1 MKLLFVGYLH
11 GFGGAEKMQITLANA
26 MAERGHEV
34 FLVSLVADNPQ
45 YPVSEKIKYKYIQ
58 EKGSSKIALIRNRYF
73 ALKKEIKKIKPDLT
87 IHFWLQSAYFC
98 AFMGK
103 EISMRA
109 IYAERGDP
117 SDKEYS
123 GLLGIIRTI
132 AFKRLRAFVFQSKGA
147 KNYFNKSVQKRS
159 IIIHNPVFI
168 KPGDYPTLTARE
180 KRIVTVGRLHE
191 QKNQML
197 LIDAFSKLS
206 AEFSDYILEI
216 YGDGELKEQL
226 QDKIKNYGLQ
236 NRIFLKGTYKDIHS
250 RIYNAALFVL
260 TSDYEGMP
268 NALLEAMALGLPCI
282 STDCRPG
289 GARELIKDGI
299 NGVIV
304 PCGDVKRLTNS
315 MEEMLNNQQ
324 KAIEM
329 GNAAL
334 QVYDQFNPN
343 VIFTKWEKFFSDLVI
358 KKLENFEFEN

>member
-34 FLVSLVADNPQ
+34 FLVALVADNPQ

-73 ALKKEIKKIKPDLT
+73 ALKKEIKRIKPDLT

-117 SDKEYS
+117 SDKEYN
-123 GLLGIIRTI
+123 GLLGFIRSI

-147 KNYFNKSVQKRS
+147 RDYFDEAVRKRS

-168 KPGDYPTLTARE
+168 KKSDYPLVTERE
-180 KRIVTVGRLHE
+180 RRIVSVGRLHE
-191 QKNQML
+191 QKNQAL
-197 LIDAFSKLS
+197 LIDAFAKVSNEL
-206 AEFSDYILEI
+206 EDYILEI
-216 YGDGELKEQL
+216 YGEGELKVQL
-226 QDKIKNYGLQ
+226 QDRINKYGLQ
-236 NRIFLKGTYKDIHS
+236 NRIFLRGAFKDVHA

-268 NALLEAMALGLPCI
+268 NALLEAMVLGLPCI
-282 STDCRPG
+282 STDCKPG
-289 GARELIKDGI
+289 GARELIENGV

-304 PCGDVKRLTNS
+304 PCGDIDKVASEIYKLLEDHKLSERIG
-315 MEEMLNNQQ
+315 NN
-324 KAIEM
+324 
-329 GNAAL
+329 AL
-334 QVYDQFNPN
+334 GAYDKSNPT
-343 VIFTKWEKFFSDLVI
+343 VIYSTWEKFFEEVRGACI
-358 KKLENFEFEN
+358 V